1 MENRNDNRIW
11 YILILITVFLILA
24 IAWLLFKRSGIDTKR
39 EVDNIQMESGG
50 LAVEIGSAPLKET
63 YFTKQRIGV
72 SPYKIHKKELTVLTF
87 NYFNSDLEGE
97 VQWQIDGKYV
107 GKGEVLKTSF
117 SKVNSHQIKACVE
130 KLRKCDT
137 LRIKVHEPLEN
148 PNHDYDGDGITE
160 NKGDCND
167 NNKKISPL
175 SAEVFDNQ
183 IDDDCDGEIDEL
195 EQSLF
200 MFYYDGDRDGFGN
213 ENNSKQFRRGKQDR
227 NYVRRKGDCNDE
239 DSTINPDRKEKC
251 DGVDNNCN
259 GAIDEGCKRSLKDTD
274 LDGIPDRF
282 DQCKTR
288 MGTSSNNGCPVIRI
302 DMPTEIYL
310 NTPLDIKVDYRARPK
325 DLFRWSSD
333 AFVDIAWP
341 SSKSPRFRF
350 PKVGRYKIY
359 LEINN
364 RSDDFQSN
372 TKEDVFVKI
381 PLHVIQSYFED
392 LIVYGNDGRSVISD
406 KRYFAELEN
415 KAIEARKR
423 ILEMTNKSRA
433 MMVLN
438 GSAPARIERMLDR
451 LEMAKGRENR
461 IHGFKVISIDYD
473 PENGLINQINFS
485 IE

>member
-1 MENRNDNRIW
+1 MA
-11 YILILITVFLILA
+11 IL
-24 IAWLLFKRSGIDTKR
+24 
-39 EVDNIQMESGG
+39 
-50 LAVEIGSAPLKET
+50 
-63 YFTKQRIGV
+63 
-72 SPYKIHKKELTVLTF
+72 
-87 NYFNSDLEGE
+87 
-97 VQWQIDGKYV
+97 
-107 GKGEVLKTSF
+107 
-117 SKVNSHQIKACVE
+117 
-130 KLRKCDT
+130 
-137 LRIKVHEPLEN
+137 
-148 PNHDYDGDGITE
+148 
-160 NKGDCND
+160 
-167 NNKKISPL
+167 
-175 SAEVFDNQ
+175 
-183 IDDDCDGEIDEL
+183 
-195 EQSLF
+195 
-200 MFYYDGDRDGFGN
+200 
-213 ENNSKQFRRGKQDR
+213 
-227 NYVRRKGDCNDE
+227 
-239 DSTINPDRKEKC
+239 
-251 DGVDNNCN
+251 
-259 GAIDEGCKRSLKDTD
+259 
-274 LDGIPDRF
+274 
-282 DQCKTR
+282 
-288 MGTSSNNGCPVIRI
+288 
-302 DMPTEIYL
+302 
-310 NTPLDIKVDYRARPK
+310 
-325 DLFRWSSD
+325 
-333 AFVDIAWP
+333 
-341 SSKSPRFRF
+341 KSPRFRF